1 MTWVPEIGQVTR
13 SDHNEEQALR
23 AAVAA
28 GEESAWSCAVWYL
41 LQRPG
46 RGRDAAEAY
55 RAALA
60 EYHTAAAEA
69 HECAWLILAVALAST
84 LVDPDEDAEAGGR
97 ADAAAGGVPGVEEAP
112 LLLGALLSDQPGREN
127 EAEDAFRTAT

>member
-1 MTWVPEIGQVTR
+1 MTWVPEIGQVTP

-23 AAVAA
+23 EAIAA
-28 GEESAWSCAVWYL
+28 GDAGARITPGLRLV
-41 LQRPG
+41 RFPG
-46 RGRDAAEAY
+46 RRRD
-55 RAALA
+55 ALA